1 MPDFTKPLPRP
12 EHEEL
17 TRPFWEAAKRH
28 ELVIPRCRICN
39 RYFWYPREVCP
50 HCLRVDWEWTR
61 VSGRGRLH
69 TFTVVRQP
77 LNPAF
82 ADDVPYAYAIVQL
95 EEGVRLISNI
105 VDCAIP
111 DDLAIDMTVEAA
123 YDDVSDDWTLVKF
136 RPTS

>member
-1 MPDFTKPLPRP
+1 MADYDKPLPRP
-12 EHEEL
+12 EIPDL
-17 TRPFWEAAKRH
+17 TQPFWDAAKRH
-28 ELVIPRCRICN
+28 ELVLPRCLRCN
-39 RYFWYPREVCP
+39 QYFWYPREVCP
-50 HCLRVDWEWTR
+50 HCLRIDWEWTG

-77 LNPAF
+77 LNPAV

-111 DDLAIDMTVEAA
+111 DDLAIDMPVEAA

-136 RPTS
+136 RPAS